1 MDVQI
6 FSFPDNNTLKVRRRK
21 LEEEEEINDVSAE
34 RCGDFQSNFYSVR
47 WLGGRVKQSIEKVI
61 SSTLM
66 ICMEMGAKSVETNKS
81 TRYLT

>member
-47 WLGGRVKQSIEKVI
+47 WLGGRVKAINR
-61 SSTLM
+61 
-66 ICMEMGAKSVETNKS
+66 KSHLFYTDDMHGDGCQKCRNKQK
-81 TRYLT
+81 Y